1 MRLEVLLL
9 NKTKESYLQQGVADY
24 LHRLKRY
31 APVELVE
38 IKIKNLTSRSDSEIK
53 AQESTLLDRRATEGS
68 YRIALDNGGQQFS
81 SVEFASLLTE
91 LENRAV
97 KNVSFIIGGPLGL
110 AEEQLRRADQVLS
123 LSRMTFTHD
132 MTRLILLEQIYRA
145 YTIKA
150 GTSYHK

>member
-24 LHRLKRY
+24 LHRLQRY
-31 APVELVE
+31 GSIELVE
-38 IKIKNLTSRSDSEIK
+38 IRVKNLSSKSDAEIK
-53 AQESTLLDRRATEGS
+53 AQESVLLDRRATEGS
-68 YRIALDNGGQQFS
+68 YRIALDSGGQQFS
-81 SVEFASLLTE
+81 SVKFAALLTE

-97 KNVSFIIGGPLGL
+97 KSVSFIIGGPLGL

-123 LSRMTFTHD
+123 LSHMTFTHD

>member
-24 LHRLKRY
+24 LQRLKRY
-31 APVELVE
+31 TQIELIE
-38 IKIKNLTSRSDSEIK
+38 IKVKSFSSRSETEIK
-53 AQESTLLDRRATEGS
+53 AQESAQLERRTTEGS
-68 YRIALDNGGQQFS
+68 YRIALDSHGQQIS
-81 SVEFASLLTE
+81 SVKFATLLTE

-110 AEEQLRRADQVLS
+110 AEEQLHRADQILS
-123 LSRMTFTHD
+123 LSAMTFTHD

>member
-31 APVELVE
+31 ARVELVE

-53 AQESTLLDRRATEGS
+53 AHESALLDRRATEGS
-68 YRIALDNGGQQFS
+68 YRIALDNGGQQFR

-97 KNVSFIIGGPLGL
+97 KTVSFIIGGPLGL

>member
-24 LHRLKRY
+24 LHRLQRY
-31 APVELVE
+31 GSIELVE
-38 IKIKNLTSRSDSEIK
+38 IKVKNLSSRSDAEIK
-53 AQESTLLDRRATEGS
+53 AQESVLLDRRATEGS
-68 YRIALDNGGQQFS
+68 YRVALDSGGQQFS
-81 SVEFASLLTE
+81 SVEFAALLTE

-97 KNVSFIIGGPLGL
+97 KSVSFIIGGPFGL
-110 AEEQLRRADQVLS
+110 AEDQLRRADQVLS
-123 LSRMTFTHD
+123 LSHMTFTHD

>member
-24 LHRLKRY
+24 LHRLQRY
-31 APVELVE
+31 GSIELVE
-38 IKIKNLTSRSDSEIK
+38 IRVKNLSSKSDAEIK
-53 AQESTLLDRRATEGS
+53 AQESVLLDRRATEGS
-68 YRIALDNGGQQFS
+68 YRIALDSGGEQFS
-81 SVEFASLLTE
+81 SVEFAALLTE

-97 KNVSFIIGGPLGL
+97 KSVSFIIGGPFGL
-110 AEEQLRRADQVLS
+110 AEDQLRRADQVLS
-123 LSRMTFTHD
+123 LSHMTFTHD

>member
-24 LHRLKRY
+24 LHRLQRY
-31 APVELVE
+31 GSIELVE
-38 IKIKNLTSRSDSEIK
+38 IKVKNLSSRSDAEIK
-53 AQESTLLDRRATEGS
+53 AQESVLLDRRATEGS
-68 YRIALDNGGQQFS
+68 YRIALDSGGQQFS
-81 SVEFASLLTE
+81 SDKFAALLTE

-97 KNVSFIIGGPLGL
+97 KSVSFIIGGPLGL
-110 AEEQLRRADQVLS
+110 AEDQLRRADQVLS
-123 LSRMTFTHD
+123 LSHMTFTHD

-150 GTSYHK
+150 GTGYHK

>member
-1 MRLEVLLL
+1 MKLEVLLL

-24 LHRLKRY
+24 LHRLRRY
-31 APVELVE
+31 VSVDLVE
-38 IKIKNLTSRSDSEIK
+38 IKVKNPASRSDSEIK
-53 AQESTLLDRRATEGS
+53 ALESAQLDRRAIEGS
-68 YRIALDNGGQQFS
+68 YRIVLDGRGQQIS
-81 SVEFASLLTE
+81 SEKLAAFFTE
-91 LENRAV
+91 LENSAV

-110 AEEQLRRADQVLS
+110 AEEQLNRADKVLS
-123 LSRMTFTHD
+123 LSAMTFTHD